1 MKKGGERNMMLTSK
15 TTQYP
20 TSKLVFYQVYREECP
35 ISEKKIDQSFKM
47 RMKRY
52 RLDKDAILKKDQ
64 EVIIKRGNK
73 LEDYHFDCHKGF
85 RETLQQLHCHLLDPN
100 ADTTIRDHVFQISL
114 NVSTLTFSE
123 LYLYHQ
129 LLRKMQTAYDCRIRM
144 LEEHLENQRL
154 HMTISERNKIENNL
168 DHQRILQK
176 TYTYLSGVVN
186 EAFTHY
192 AQLDLV
198 PLKDVFHF
206 YEVADKQWKACL
218 SEEEVETM
226 KKELQEYEKPSS
238 RITLLDKNAMF
249 ENPTTKKVYAQT
261 KTLMRK
267 YGR

>member
-1 MKKGGERNMMLTSK
+1 MMLTSK

-20 TSKLVFYQVYREECP
+20 TSKLVFYLVYREECP
-35 ISEKKIDQSFKM
+35 ISEKKIEQSFKM

-52 RLDKDAILKKDQ
+52 RLDTDAILKKDQ
-64 EVIIKRGNK
+64 EVILKRGNK
-73 LEDYHFDCHKGF
+73 LEDYHFDCQKGF

-100 ADTTIRDHVFQISL
+100 ADITIRDHVFPISL
-114 NVSTLTFSE
+114 NVSSLTFSE

>member
-35 ISEKKIDQSFKM
+35 ISEKRMDQSFKM

-73 LEDYHFDCHKGF
+73 LEDYHFDCQKGF

-100 ADTTIRDHVFQISL
+100 ADTTIRDHVFPISL
-114 NVSTLTFSE
+114 NVSSLTFSE

-154 HMTISERNKIENNL
+154 HMTISARNKIENNL

-192 AQLDLV
+192 AQLDLA

-206 YEVADKQWKACL
+206 YEAADKQWKACL
-218 SEEEVETM
+218 SEEEVEAM

>member
-1 MKKGGERNMMLTSK
+1 
-15 TTQYP
+15 
-20 TSKLVFYQVYREECP
+20 
-35 ISEKKIDQSFKM
+35 
-47 RMKRY
+47 
-52 RLDKDAILKKDQ
+52 
-64 EVIIKRGNK
+64 
-73 LEDYHFDCHKGF
+73 
-85 RETLQQLHCHLLDPN
+85 
-100 ADTTIRDHVFQISL
+100 
-114 NVSTLTFSE
+114 
-123 LYLYHQ
+123 
-129 LLRKMQTAYDCRIRM
+129 M

>member
-1 MKKGGERNMMLTSK
+1 MMLTSK

-20 TSKLVFYQVYREECP
+20 TSKLVFYLVYREECP
-35 ISEKKIDQSFKM
+35 ISEKKIEQSFKW

-52 RLDKDAILKKDQ
+52 RLDTDAILKKDQ
-64 EVIIKRGNK
+64 EVILKRGK
-73 LEDYHFDCHKGF
+73 ELEDYCFDCQKGF

-129 LLRKMQTAYDCRIRM
+129 LLRKIQTAYDCRIRM

-192 AQLDLV
+192 AQLDLA

-206 YEVADKQWKACL
+206 YEAADKQWKACL

-226 KKELQEYEKPSS
+226 KKELQEYERPSS

-249 ENPTTKKVYAQT
+249 ENPTTKKVYTQT